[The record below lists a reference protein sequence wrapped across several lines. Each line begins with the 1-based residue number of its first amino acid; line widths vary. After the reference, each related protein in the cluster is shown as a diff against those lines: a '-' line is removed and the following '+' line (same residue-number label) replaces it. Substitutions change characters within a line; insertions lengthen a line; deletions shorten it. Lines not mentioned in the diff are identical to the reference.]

1 MTFTIIKPPF
11 LFKYRAG
18 FYHMLHLYITE
29 IHLYYWGY
37 NHMVMNM
44 NHLHIFV
51 KVGEKLNIT
60 ESAKELF
67 ISQPAVSKAIKN
79 LESSL
84 QLKLLIRDKHHGL
97 MLTDVG
103 KDILLLARQMKGI
116 ESKIYQVANREN
128 KLLSG
133 KAKIG
138 SFPAVSTNIMPQA
151 IAAFRAKYP
160 LIRIELAEGTSDQIK
175 GWVEDRTV
183 DIGIAASPFEPFDN
197 QLLCNDYM
205 VAVIPPQDD
214 ELKQEKHVDLNTYQ
228 DDLIFCKGGHEIAMS
243 NTLQQ
248 HHIELKEN
256 LTVQNAET
264 LINMVKNNLGVGI
277 ISNFTLS
284 SVPHQL
290 IKMDIFP
297 RITRD
302 IGVIAHSFDEVTP
315 AAHEFIKVLKAVVTE
330 SGGK

>member
-1 MTFTIIKPPF
+1 
-11 LFKYRAG
+11 
-18 FYHMLHLYITE
+18 
-29 IHLYYWGY
+29 
-37 NHMVMNM
+37 MVMNM

-60 ESAKELF
+60 EAAKELF
-67 ISQPAVSKAIKN
+67 ISQPAVSKAIKSM
-79 LESSL
+79 ESSL
-84 QLKLLIRDKHHGL
+84 QLKLFIRDRHHGL

-103 KDILLLARQMKGI
+103 KEILLLARQMKGI
-116 ESKIYQVANREN
+116 ESKIYQVASREN

-133 KAKIG
+133 KVKIG

-151 IAAFRAKYP
+151 IAAFRANYP
-160 LIRIELAEGTSDQIK
+160 MIRIELVEGTSDQIK

-183 DIGIAASPFEPFDN
+183 DIGVAASPFEPFDH

-205 VAVIPPQDD
+205 VAVIPPQYD
-214 ELKQEKHVDLNTYQ
+214 ELKQEKHIDLKIYQ

-243 NTLQQ
+243 NAFQQ

-264 LINMVKNNLGVGI
+264 LINMVKNNLGIGI

-284 SVPHQL
+284 SVSHQL
-290 IKMDIFP
+290 NKKDIFP

-302 IGVIAHSFDEVTP
+302 IGVITHSFDEITP
-315 AAHEFIKVLKAVVTE
+315 AAHEFIKVLKAVVI
-330 SGGK
+330 

>member
-1 MTFTIIKPPF
+1 MKPPF
-11 LFKYRAG
+11 LFIYRAG
-18 FYHMLHLYITE
+18 FYHMLHLCITE
-29 IHLYYWGY
+29 IHFYYWGY
-37 NHMVMNM
+37 NQIVMNM

-60 ESAKELF
+60 EAAKELF

-97 MLTDVG
+97 MLTDIG
-103 KDILLLARQMKGI
+103 KEILLLARQMKGI

-128 KLLSG
+128 KLLNG
-133 KAKIG
+133 KVKIG

-151 IAAFRAKYP
+151 IAAFRSNYP
-160 LIRIELAEGTSDQIK
+160 LIRIELIEGTSDQIK

-183 DIGIAASPFEPFDN
+183 DIGIAASPFEPFEN

-205 VAVIPPQDD
+205 VAVIPPQRD
-214 ELKQEKHVDLNTYQ
+214 ELKLEKHVDLETYQ

-243 NTLQQ
+243 NAFSQYN
-248 HHIELKEN
+248 IELKEN

-264 LINMVKNNLGVGI
+264 LINMVKNNLGIGI

-290 IKMDIFP
+290 IKKDIFP
-297 RITRD
+297 RVTRD
-302 IGVIAHSFDEVTP
+302 IGVIVHSFEEITP
-315 AAHEFIKVLKAVVTE
+315 AAHEFVKVLKAVVI
-330 SGGK
+330 

>member
-1 MTFTIIKPPF
+1 
-11 LFKYRAG
+11 
-18 FYHMLHLYITE
+18 
-29 IHLYYWGY
+29 
-37 NHMVMNM
+37 MVMNM
-44 NHLHIFV
+44 NHLHIFI

-60 ESAKELF
+60 EAAKELF

-79 LESSL
+79 LENSL

-103 KDILLLARQMKGI
+103 KEILLLARQMKGI

-133 KAKIG
+133 KVKIG

-151 IAAFRAKYP
+151 IAAFRSNYP
-160 LIRIELAEGTSDQIK
+160 LIRIELVEGTSDQIK

-183 DIGIAASPFEPFDN
+183 DIGIAASPFDPFDY
-197 QLLCNDYM
+197 QLLRNDYM

-243 NTLQQ
+243 NTFQQ

-264 LINMVKNNLGVGI
+264 LINMVKNNLGIGI

-290 IKMDIFP
+290 IKKDIIP

-302 IGVIAHSFDEVTP
+302 IGVIAHSFDEITP
-315 AAHEFIKVLKAVVTE
+315 AAHEFIKILKTVVI
-330 SGGK
+330 

>member
-1 MTFTIIKPPF
+1 
-11 LFKYRAG
+11 
-18 FYHMLHLYITE
+18 
-29 IHLYYWGY
+29 
-37 NHMVMNM
+37 MVMNM

-60 ESAKELF
+60 EAAKELF

-84 QLKLLIRDKHHGL
+84 RLKLLIRDKHHGL
-97 MLTDVG
+97 MLTDIG
-103 KDILLLARQMKGI
+103 KEIFLLARQMKGI

-128 KLLSG
+128 KLLNG
-133 KAKIG
+133 KVKIG
-138 SFPAVSTNIMPQA
+138 SFPAVSINIMPQA
-151 IAAFRAKYP
+151 IAAFRSNYP
-160 LIRIELAEGTSDQIK
+160 LIRIELIEGTSDQIK

-183 DIGIAASPFEPFDN
+183 DIGIATSPFEPFEN

-205 VAVIPPQDD
+205 VAVIPPRRD
-214 ELKQEKHVDLNTYQ
+214 ELKLEKHVDLETYQ

-243 NTLQQ
+243 NAFSQYN
-248 HHIELKEN
+248 IELKEN

-264 LINMVKNNLGVGI
+264 LINMVKNNLGIGI

-290 IKMDIFP
+290 IKKDIFP
-297 RITRD
+297 RVTRD
-302 IGVIAHSFDEVTP
+302 IGVIVHSFEEITP
-315 AAHEFIKVLKAVVTE
+315 AAHEFVKVLKGVVI
-330 SGGK
+330 

>member
-1 MTFTIIKPPF
+1 
-11 LFKYRAG
+11 
-18 FYHMLHLYITE
+18 
-29 IHLYYWGY
+29 
-37 NHMVMNM
+37 MVMNM

-60 ESAKELF
+60 EAAKELF

-84 QLKLLIRDKHHGL
+84 QLKLLIRDKYHGL

-133 KAKIG
+133 KVKIG

-175 GWVEDRTV
+175 GWIEDRTV
-183 DIGIAASPFEPFDN
+183 DIGIATSPFEPFDN

-277 ISNFTLS
+277 ISYFTLS

>member
-1 MTFTIIKPPF
+1 
-11 LFKYRAG
+11 
-18 FYHMLHLYITE
+18 
-29 IHLYYWGY
+29 
-37 NHMVMNM
+37 MVMNM

-60 ESAKELF
+60 EAAKELF

-84 QLKLLIRDKHHGL
+84 QLKLLIRDKYHGL

-277 ISNFTLS
+277 ISYFTLS

>member
-1 MTFTIIKPPF
+1 
-11 LFKYRAG
+11 
-18 FYHMLHLYITE
+18 
-29 IHLYYWGY
+29 
-37 NHMVMNM
+37 MVMNM

-60 ESAKELF
+60 EAAKELF

-84 QLKLLIRDKHHGL
+84 QLKLLIRDKYHGL

-133 KAKIG
+133 KVKIG

-175 GWVEDRTV
+175 GWIEDRAV

>member
-1 MTFTIIKPPF
+1 
-11 LFKYRAG
+11 
-18 FYHMLHLYITE
+18 
-29 IHLYYWGY
+29 
-37 NHMVMNM
+37 MVMNM

-60 ESAKELF
+60 EAAKELF

-79 LESSL
+79 LENSL

-97 MLTDVG
+97 MLTDIG
-103 KDILLLARQMKGI
+103 KEILLLARQMKGI
-116 ESKIYQVANREN
+116 ESKIYQVVNREN
-128 KLLSG
+128 KLLNG
-133 KAKIG
+133 KVKIG

-151 IAAFRAKYP
+151 IAAFRSNYP
-160 LIRIELAEGTSDQIK
+160 LIRIELIEGTSDQIK

-183 DIGIAASPFEPFDN
+183 DIGIAASPFEPFEN

-205 VAVIPPQDD
+205 VGVIPPQRD
-214 ELKQEKHVDLNTYQ
+214 ELKLEKHVDLETYQ

-243 NTLQQ
+243 NAFSQYN
-248 HHIELKEN
+248 IELKEN

-264 LINMVKNNLGVGI
+264 LINMVKNNLGIGI

-290 IKMDIFP
+290 IKKDIFP
-297 RITRD
+297 RVTRD
-302 IGVIAHSFDEVTP
+302 IGVIAHSFEEITP
-315 AAHEFIKVLKAVVTE
+315 AAHEFVKVLKAVVI
-330 SGGK
+330 

>member
-1 MTFTIIKPPF
+1 
-11 LFKYRAG
+11 
-18 FYHMLHLYITE
+18 
-29 IHLYYWGY
+29 
-37 NHMVMNM
+37 MVMNM

-60 ESAKELF
+60 EAAKELF

-103 KDILLLARQMKGI
+103 KEILLLARQMKGI

-133 KAKIG
+133 KVKIG
-138 SFPAVSTNIMPQA
+138 SFPAVSTIIMPQA
-151 IAAFRAKYP
+151 IAAFRSNYP
-160 LIRIELAEGTSDQIK
+160 LIRIELVEGTSDQIK

-183 DIGIAASPFEPFDN
+183 DIGIAVSPFEPFDH
-197 QLLCNDYM
+197 QLLCKDYM
-205 VAVIPPQDD
+205 VAVIPPQYD
-214 ELKQEKHVDLNTYQ
+214 ELKQEKHVDLKTYQ

-243 NTLQQ
+243 NTFQQ

-264 LINMVKNNLGVGI
+264 LINMVNNNLGIGI

-290 IKMDIFP
+290 IKKDIFP

-302 IGVIAHSFDEVTP
+302 IGVIVHSFDEITP
-315 AAHEFIKVLKAVVTE
+315 AAQEFIKVLKADVI
-330 SGGK
+330 

>member
-1 MTFTIIKPPF
+1 
-11 LFKYRAG
+11 
-18 FYHMLHLYITE
+18 
-29 IHLYYWGY
+29 
-37 NHMVMNM
+37 MVMNM

-60 ESAKELF
+60 EAAKELF

-103 KDILLLARQMKGI
+103 KEILLLARQMKGI
-116 ESKIYQVANREN
+116 ESKIYQLANREN
-128 KLLSG
+128 KLLNG
-133 KAKIG
+133 KVKIG

-151 IAAFRAKYP
+151 IAAFRSNYP
-160 LIRIELAEGTSDQIK
+160 LIRIELIEGTSDQIK
-175 GWVEDRTV
+175 EWVEDRTV
-183 DIGIAASPFEPFDN
+183 DIGIAASPFGPFEN

-205 VAVIPPQDD
+205 VAVIPQQRYQ
-214 ELKQEKHVDLNTYQ
+214 LKQEKHVNLETYQ

-243 NTLQQ
+243 NAFSQYN
-248 HHIELKEN
+248 IELKEN

-264 LINMVKNNLGVGI
+264 LINMVKNNLGIGI

-284 SVPHQL
+284 SVQHQL
-290 IKMDIFP
+290 SKKDIFP

-302 IGVIAHSFDEVTP
+302 IGVIAHSFEEITP
-315 AAHEFIKVLKAVVTE
+315 AAHEFVKALKAVVI
-330 SGGK
+330 

>member
-1 MTFTIIKPPF
+1 
-11 LFKYRAG
+11 
-18 FYHMLHLYITE
+18 
-29 IHLYYWGY
+29 
-37 NHMVMNM
+37 MVMNM

-60 ESAKELF
+60 EAAKELF

-97 MLTDVG
+97 MLTDIG
-103 KDILLLARQMKGI
+103 KEILLLARQMKGI

-128 KLLSG
+128 KLLNG
-133 KAKIG
+133 KVKIG

-151 IAAFRAKYP
+151 IAAFRSNYP
-160 LIRIELAEGTSDQIK
+160 LIRIELIEGTSDQIK

-183 DIGIAASPFEPFDN
+183 DIGIAASPFEPFEN
-197 QLLCNDYM
+197 QVLCNDYM
-205 VAVIPPQDD
+205 VAVIPPQRD
-214 ELKQEKHVDLNTYQ
+214 ELKLEKHVDLETYQ

-243 NTLQQ
+243 NAFSQYN
-248 HHIELKEN
+248 IELKEN

-264 LINMVKNNLGVGI
+264 LINMVKNNLGIGI

-290 IKMDIFP
+290 IKKDIFP
-297 RITRD
+297 RVTRD
-302 IGVIAHSFDEVTP
+302 IGVIVHSFEEITP
-315 AAHEFIKVLKAVVTE
+315 AAHEFIKVLKAVVI
-330 SGGK
+330 

>member
-1 MTFTIIKPPF
+1 
-11 LFKYRAG
+11 
-18 FYHMLHLYITE
+18 MLHLYITE
-29 IHLYYWGY
+29 MHFYYRGY

-60 ESAKELF
+60 EAAKELF

-84 QLKLLIRDKHHGL
+84 QLKLLIRDKYHGL

-133 KAKIG
+133 KVKIG

-175 GWVEDRTV
+175 GWIEDRAV

-214 ELKQEKHVDLNTYQ
+214 ELKQEKHVDLSTYQ

-243 NTLQQ
+243 DTLQQ

>member
-1 MTFTIIKPPF
+1 
-11 LFKYRAG
+11 
-18 FYHMLHLYITE
+18 
-29 IHLYYWGY
+29 
-37 NHMVMNM
+37 MVMNM

-60 ESAKELF
+60 EAAKELF

-97 MLTDVG
+97 ILTDVG
-103 KDILLLARQMKGI
+103 KEILLLARQMKGI
-116 ESKIYQVANREN
+116 ESKIYQIANREN
-128 KLLSG
+128 KLLNG
-133 KAKIG
+133 KVKIG

-151 IAAFRAKYP
+151 IAAFRSNYP
-160 LIRIELAEGTSDQIK
+160 LIRIELIEGTSDQIK

-183 DIGIAASPFEPFDN
+183 DIGIAASPFEPFEN

-205 VAVIPPQDD
+205 VAVIPPQRD
-214 ELKQEKHVDLNTYQ
+214 ELKQEKHVNLETYQ

-243 NTLQQ
+243 NAFSQYN
-248 HHIELKEN
+248 IELKEN

-264 LINMVKNNLGVGI
+264 LINMVKNNLGIGI

-290 IKMDIFP
+290 SKNDIFP

-302 IGVIAHSFDEVTP
+302 IGVIAHSFEEITP
-315 AAHEFIKVLKAVVTE
+315 AAHEFVKALKAVVI
-330 SGGK
+330 

>member
-1 MTFTIIKPPF
+1 
-11 LFKYRAG
+11 
-18 FYHMLHLYITE
+18 
-29 IHLYYWGY
+29 
-37 NHMVMNM
+37 MVMNM

-60 ESAKELF
+60 EAAKELF

-97 MLTDVG
+97 MLTDIG
-103 KDILLLARQMKGI
+103 KEILLLARQMKGI

-128 KLLSG
+128 KLLNG
-133 KAKIG
+133 KVKIG

-151 IAAFRAKYP
+151 IAAFRSNYP
-160 LIRIELAEGTSDQIK
+160 LIRIELIEGTSDQIK

-183 DIGIAASPFEPFDN
+183 DIGIASPFEPFEN

-205 VAVIPPQDD
+205 VAVIPPQRD
-214 ELKQEKHVDLNTYQ
+214 ELKLEKHVDLETYQ

-243 NTLQQ
+243 NAFSQYN
-248 HHIELKEN
+248 IELKEN

-264 LINMVKNNLGVGI
+264 LINMVKNNLGIGI

-290 IKMDIFP
+290 IKKDIFP
-297 RITRD
+297 RVTRD
-302 IGVIAHSFDEVTP
+302 IGVIVHSFEEITP
-315 AAHEFIKVLKAVVTE
+315 AAHEFVKVLKAVVI
-330 SGGK
+330 

>member
-1 MTFTIIKPPF
+1 
-11 LFKYRAG
+11 
-18 FYHMLHLYITE
+18 
-29 IHLYYWGY
+29 
-37 NHMVMNM
+37 MVMNM
-44 NHLHIFV
+44 NHLHIFI

-60 ESAKELF
+60 EAAKELF

-79 LESSL
+79 LENSL

-97 MLTDVG
+97 VLTDVG
-103 KDILLLARQMKGI
+103 KEILLLARQMKGI

-133 KAKIG
+133 KVKIG

-151 IAAFRAKYP
+151 IAAFRSNYP
-160 LIRIELAEGTSDQIK
+160 LIRIELVEGTSDQIK

-183 DIGIAASPFEPFDN
+183 DIGIAASPFEPFDY

-205 VAVIPPQDD
+205 VSVIPPQDE

-243 NTLQQ
+243 NTFQQ

-264 LINMVKNNLGVGI
+264 LINMVKNNLGIGI

-290 IKMDIFP
+290 IKKDIIP

-302 IGVIAHSFDEVTP
+302 IGVIAHSFDEITP
-315 AAHEFIKVLKAVVTE
+315 AAHEFIKVLKAVVI
-330 SGGK
+330 

>member
-1 MTFTIIKPPF
+1 
-11 LFKYRAG
+11 
-18 FYHMLHLYITE
+18 
-29 IHLYYWGY
+29 
-37 NHMVMNM
+37 MVMNM

-60 ESAKELF
+60 EAAKELF

-97 MLTDVG
+97 MLTDIG
-103 KDILLLARQMKGI
+103 KEILLLARQMKGI

-128 KLLSG
+128 KLLNG
-133 KAKIG
+133 KVKIG

-151 IAAFRAKYP
+151 IAAFRSNYP
-160 LIRIELAEGTSDQIK
+160 LIRIELIEGTSDQIK

-183 DIGIAASPFEPFDN
+183 DIGIAASPFEPFEN

-205 VAVIPPQDD
+205 VAVIPPQRDK
-214 ELKQEKHVDLNTYQ
+214 LKLEKHVDLETYQ

-243 NTLQQ
+243 NAFSQYN
-248 HHIELKEN
+248 IELKEN

-264 LINMVKNNLGVGI
+264 LINMVKNNLGIGI

-290 IKMDIFP
+290 IKKDIFP
-297 RITRD
+297 RVTRD
-302 IGVIAHSFDEVTP
+302 IGVIVQSFEEITP
-315 AAHEFIKVLKAVVTE
+315 AAHEFVKVLKAVVI
-330 SGGK
+330 

>member
-1 MTFTIIKPPF
+1 
-11 LFKYRAG
+11 
-18 FYHMLHLYITE
+18 
-29 IHLYYWGY
+29 
-37 NHMVMNM
+37 MVMNM
-44 NHLHIFV
+44 NHLHIFI

-60 ESAKELF
+60 EAAKELF

-79 LESSL
+79 LENSL

-103 KDILLLARQMKGI
+103 KEILLLARQMKGI

-133 KAKIG
+133 KVKIG

-151 IAAFRAKYP
+151 IAAFRSNYP
-160 LIRIELAEGTSDQIK
+160 LIRIELVEGTSDQIK

-183 DIGIAASPFEPFDN
+183 DIGIAASPFDPFDY

-243 NTLQQ
+243 NTFQQ

-264 LINMVKNNLGVGI
+264 LINMVKNNLGIGI

-290 IKMDIFP
+290 IKKDIIP

-302 IGVIAHSFDEVTP
+302 IGVIAHSFDEITP
-315 AAHEFIKVLKAVVTE
+315 AAHEFIKILKTVVI
-330 SGGK
+330 

>member
-1 MTFTIIKPPF
+1 
-11 LFKYRAG
+11 
-18 FYHMLHLYITE
+18 
-29 IHLYYWGY
+29 
-37 NHMVMNM
+37 MVMNM

-60 ESAKELF
+60 EAAKELF
-67 ISQPAVSKAIKN
+67 ISQPAVSKAIKSM
-79 LESSL
+79 ESSL
-84 QLKLLIRDKHHGL
+84 QLKLFIRDKHHGL

-103 KDILLLARQMKGI
+103 KEILLLARQMKGI
-116 ESKIYQVANREN
+116 ESKIYQVASREN

-133 KAKIG
+133 KVKIG

-151 IAAFRAKYP
+151 IAAFRENYP
-160 LIRIELAEGTSDQIK
+160 LIRIELVEGTSDQIK

-183 DIGIAASPFEPFDN
+183 DIGIAASPFEPFDH

-205 VAVIPPQDD
+205 IAVIPPQYD
-214 ELKQEKHVDLNTYQ
+214 ELKQEKHVDLKTYQ

-243 NTLQQ
+243 NAFQQ

-264 LINMVKNNLGVGI
+264 LINMVKNNLGIGI

-284 SVPHQL
+284 SVSHQL
-290 IKMDIFP
+290 IKKDISP

-302 IGVIAHSFDEVTP
+302 IGVIAHSFDEITP
-315 AAHEFIKVLKAVVTE
+315 AAHEFIKELKAVAN
-330 SGGK
+330 

>member
-1 MTFTIIKPPF
+1 
-11 LFKYRAG
+11 
-18 FYHMLHLYITE
+18 
-29 IHLYYWGY
+29 
-37 NHMVMNM
+37 MVMNM

-60 ESAKELF
+60 EAAKELF

-97 MLTDVG
+97 MLTDIG
-103 KDILLLARQMKGI
+103 KEILLLARQMKGI

-128 KLLSG
+128 KLLNG
-133 KAKIG
+133 KVKIG

-151 IAAFRAKYP
+151 IAAFRPNYP
-160 LIRIELAEGTSDQIK
+160 LIRIELIEGTSDQIK

-183 DIGIAASPFEPFDN
+183 DIGIAASPFEPFEN

-205 VAVIPPQDD
+205 VAVIPPQRD
-214 ELKQEKHVDLNTYQ
+214 ELKLEKHVDLETYQ

-243 NTLQQ
+243 NAFSQYN
-248 HHIELKEN
+248 IELKEN

-264 LINMVKNNLGVGI
+264 LINMVKNNLGIGI

-290 IKMDIFP
+290 IKKDIFP
-297 RITRD
+297 RVTRD
-302 IGVIAHSFDEVTP
+302 IGVIVHSFEEITP
-315 AAHEFIKVLKAVVTE
+315 AAHEFIKVLKAVVI
-330 SGGK
+330 

>member
-1 MTFTIIKPPF
+1 
-11 LFKYRAG
+11 
-18 FYHMLHLYITE
+18 
-29 IHLYYWGY
+29 
-37 NHMVMNM
+37 MVMNM

-60 ESAKELF
+60 EAAKELF

-97 MLTDVG
+97 MLTDTG
-103 KDILLLARQMKGI
+103 KEILLLARQMKGI

-128 KLLSG
+128 KLLNG
-133 KAKIG
+133 KVKIG

-151 IAAFRAKYP
+151 IAAFRSNYP
-160 LIRIELAEGTSDQIK
+160 LIRIELIEGTSDQIK

-183 DIGIAASPFEPFDN
+183 DIGIAASPFEPFEN

-205 VAVIPPQDD
+205 VAVIPPQRD
-214 ELKQEKHVDLNTYQ
+214 ELKLEKHVDLETYQ

-243 NTLQQ
+243 NAFSQYN
-248 HHIELKEN
+248 IELKEN

-264 LINMVKNNLGVGI
+264 LINMVKNNLGIGI

-290 IKMDIFP
+290 IKKDIFP
-297 RITRD
+297 RVTRD
-302 IGVIAHSFDEVTP
+302 IGVIVHSFEEITP
-315 AAHEFIKVLKAVVTE
+315 AAHEFVKVLKAVVI
-330 SGGK
+330 

>member
-1 MTFTIIKPPF
+1 
-11 LFKYRAG
+11 
-18 FYHMLHLYITE
+18 MLHLYITE
-29 IHLYYWGY
+29 IHFYYWGY
-37 NHMVMNM
+37 NQIVMNM
-44 NHLHIFV
+44 NHLHIFI

-60 ESAKELF
+60 EAAKELF

-79 LESSL
+79 LENSL

-103 KDILLLARQMKGI
+103 KEILLLARQMKGI

-133 KAKIG
+133 KVKIG

-151 IAAFRAKYP
+151 IAAFRSNYP
-160 LIRIELAEGTSDQIK
+160 LIRIELVEGTSDQIK

-183 DIGIAASPFEPFDN
+183 DIGIAASPFDPFDY
-197 QLLCNDYM
+197 QLLRNDYM

-243 NTLQQ
+243 NTFQQ

-264 LINMVKNNLGVGI
+264 LINMVKNNLGIGI

-290 IKMDIFP
+290 IKKDIIP

-302 IGVIAHSFDEVTP
+302 IGVIAHSFDEITP
-315 AAHEFIKVLKAVVTE
+315 AAHEFIKILKTVVI
-330 SGGK
+330 

>member
-1 MTFTIIKPPF
+1 
-11 LFKYRAG
+11 
-18 FYHMLHLYITE
+18 
-29 IHLYYWGY
+29 
-37 NHMVMNM
+37 MVMNM

-60 ESAKELF
+60 EAAKELF

-84 QLKLLIRDKHHGL
+84 RLKLLIRDKHHGL
-97 MLTDVG
+97 MLTDIG
-103 KDILLLARQMKGI
+103 KEILSLARQMKGI

-128 KLLSG
+128 KLLNG
-133 KAKIG
+133 KVKIG
-138 SFPAVSTNIMPQA
+138 SFPAVSINIMPQA
-151 IAAFRAKYP
+151 IAAFRSNYP
-160 LIRIELAEGTSDQIK
+160 LIRIELIEGTSDQIK

-183 DIGIAASPFEPFDN
+183 DIGIAASPFEPFEN

-205 VAVIPPQDD
+205 VAVIPPRD
-214 ELKQEKHVDLNTYQ
+214 ELKLEKHVDLETYQ

-243 NTLQQ
+243 NAFSQYN
-248 HHIELKEN
+248 IELKEN

-264 LINMVKNNLGVGI
+264 LINMVKNNLGIGI

-290 IKMDIFP
+290 IKKDIFP
-297 RITRD
+297 RVTRD
-302 IGVIAHSFDEVTP
+302 IGVIVHSFEEITP
-315 AAHEFIKVLKAVVTE
+315 AAHEFVKVLKGVVI
-330 SGGK
+330 

>member
-1 MTFTIIKPPF
+1 MSISFPNINNSPKRPQTSPIVLYTFIFSFNEKWLITVTNIGIVYTKTEV
-11 LFKYRAG
+11 
-18 FYHMLHLYITE
+18 ITE
-29 IHLYYWGY
+29 A
-37 NHMVMNM
+37 
-44 NHLHIFV
+44 
-51 KVGEKLNIT
+51 
-60 ESAKELF
+60 AKELF

-97 MLTDVG
+97 MLTDIG
-103 KDILLLARQMKGI
+103 KEILLLARQMKGI

-128 KLLSG
+128 KLLNG
-133 KAKIG
+133 KVKIG

-151 IAAFRAKYP
+151 IAAFRSNYP
-160 LIRIELAEGTSDQIK
+160 LIRIELIEGTSDQIK

-183 DIGIAASPFEPFDN
+183 DIGIAASPFEPFEN

-205 VAVIPPQDD
+205 VAVIPPQRD
-214 ELKQEKHVDLNTYQ
+214 ELKLEKHVDLETYQ

-243 NTLQQ
+243 NAFSQYN
-248 HHIELKEN
+248 IELKEN

-264 LINMVKNNLGVGI
+264 LINMVKNNLGIGI

-290 IKMDIFP
+290 IKKDIFP
-297 RITRD
+297 RVTRD
-302 IGVIAHSFDEVTP
+302 IGVIVHSFEEITP
-315 AAHEFIKVLKAVVTE
+315 AAHEFVKVLKAVVI
-330 SGGK
+330 

>member
-1 MTFTIIKPPF
+1 
-11 LFKYRAG
+11 
-18 FYHMLHLYITE
+18 
-29 IHLYYWGY
+29 
-37 NHMVMNM
+37 MVMNM

-133 KAKIG
+133 KVKIG

-214 ELKQEKHVDLNTYQ
+214 ELKQEKHVDLSTYQ

-243 NTLQQ
+243 DTLQQ

>member
-1 MTFTIIKPPF
+1 
-11 LFKYRAG
+11 
-18 FYHMLHLYITE
+18 
-29 IHLYYWGY
+29 
-37 NHMVMNM
+37 MVMNM

-264 LINMVKNNLGVGI
+264 LINMVKFGRRHYFKLYTFI
-277 ISNFTLS
+277 C
-284 SVPHQL
+284 
-290 IKMDIFP
+290 
-297 RITRD
+297 
-302 IGVIAHSFDEVTP
+302 P
-315 AAHEFIKVLKAVVTE
+315 ASID
-330 SGGK
+330 